1 MKVLK
6 QSIVIILTMAAIFT
20 IVNTQ
25 LSDYIAQILAMLI
38 IFAIIFIVIKRR
50 RNKNQELFV
59 GSNLEFCAITS
70 AILLLIF
77 LTDGLYS
84 NVFFLVYFLLFGVSF
99 MFEPPTVFVFLLG
112 LLALFSQQALQD
124 NVFQN
129 MVQLGSLVLL
139 SPIAFFFGRE
149 FKRRE
154 KLEKDIEE
162 KSRKILNEVDALKNK
177 EDGISEGKVLDDIEK
192 QAKNLSEEAKND

>member
-1 MKVLK
+1 
-6 QSIVIILTMAAIFT
+6 
-20 IVNTQ
+20 
-25 LSDYIAQILAMLI
+25 
-38 IFAIIFIVIKRR
+38 
-50 RNKNQELFV
+50 
-59 GSNLEFCAITS
+59 
-70 AILLLIF
+70 
-77 LTDGLYS
+77 
-84 NVFFLVYFLLFGVSF
+84 